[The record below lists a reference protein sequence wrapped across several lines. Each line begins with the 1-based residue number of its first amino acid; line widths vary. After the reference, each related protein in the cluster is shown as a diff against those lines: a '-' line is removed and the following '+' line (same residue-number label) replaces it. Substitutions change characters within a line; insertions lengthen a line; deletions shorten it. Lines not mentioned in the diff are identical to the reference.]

1 MKTSFV
7 IEVVTQLINNK
18 GINPDEAIALVK
30 YNISEGFVNMRPN
43 PKNPDNFQEAIL
55 YPADMSDFMKQYGI
69 TKKDLFCV
77 EGLLAEC
84 AEDEDCGEDDCEE
97 CGF

>member
-1 MKTSFV
+1 
-7 IEVVTQLINNK
+7 
-18 GINPDEAIALVK
+18 
-30 YNISEGFVNMRPN
+30 
-43 PKNPDNFQEAIL
+43 
-55 YPADMSDFMKQYGI
+55 MSDFMKQYGI
-69 TKKDLFCV
+69 TKKDLFYV